1 MHSGKKS
8 LKDEIK
14 RMKASMKDLQK
25 PEKGVI
31 KGGKLVIKTKRK
43 LSPNLCMACKK
54 DAGKNFV
61 FIYKTN
67 HELKG
72 KMCTICHIEMQEEK
86 RKKEN
91 EKIMNEEFKP
101 IK

>member
-25 PEKGVI
+25 PETKII
-31 KGGKLVIKTKRK
+31 KNGKIIIKTKRK
-43 LSPNLCMACKK
+43 VDPNLCMKCKK
-54 DAGKNFV
+54 DAGKNFI
-61 FIYKTN
+61 FIYKAN

-72 KMCTICHIEMQEEK
+72 KMCTSCHIVMKEEE
-86 RKKEN
+86 RKKM
-91 EKIMNEEFKP
+91 KK
-101 IK
+101 